1 MDYPPKIFID
11 FYDVFQRFTKR
22 VIPGITNDIEKIV
35 LPLFPQQLMCDICQA
50 AHDKFKED
58 SQIMMLDGEIV
69 TVGDLHGHLVDLF
82 RIFQKFGWPPHR
94 RYLFLG
100 DIIDRGEFSIETI
113 TIVLLAKILY
123 PHHVFVIRGN
133 HEFPD
138 MYSRGGFLAEIQ
150 HLYKESSI
158 EKHFFQCFS
167 EIPIAAI
174 INKKILCIHGGI
186 GPSVETIDDIKKIPK
201 PLFDYSDEPQQTILW
216 SDPNEYSEKFEPSSR
231 GVGYFFG
238 EDSLKAFL
246 EKNNFSLLV
255 RGHECVEKGVELFFK
270 KKCMTV
276 FSASRYCDSYAN
288 KAGVTTFKDDCTY
301 EITTF
306 PPVKTYL
313 LRSKAQFSPID
324 FFFKSI
330 ENIKQA
336 PAVQQAAT
344 GEKKLPFLLHG
355 PTNYNKVSHIKNSSS
370 TTRRMTQ
377 TSLTENKSLPL
388 LSSKK
393 LSKQKQKPSS
403 LKRLPNNDPL
413 Y

>member
-1 MDYPPKIFID
+1 MGDPPKAFIET
-11 FYDVFQRFTKR
+11 YDVFQRFTKR
-22 VIPGITNDIEKIV
+22 ALPGVTNDINKIV
-35 LPLFPQQLMCDICQA
+35 LPLIPQQLMCDICQSA
-50 AHDKFKED
+50 LEKFKED
-58 SQIMMLDGEIV
+58 SQIMMLDGEVI
-69 TVGDLHGHLVDLF
+69 TAGDLHGHLIDLF
-82 RIFQKFGWPPHR
+82 RIFQKFGWPPQR

-100 DIIDRGEFSIETI
+100 DIIDRGQFSIETI
-113 TIVLLAKILY
+113 TVILLAKILY

-150 HLYKESSI
+150 HLYKESSV

-186 GPSVETIDDIKKIPK
+186 GPSVETIDDIKKVPK
-201 PLFDYSDEPQQTILW
+201 PLFDYSEEPQQTILW

-238 EDSLKAFL
+238 EESLKVFL
-246 EKNNFSLLV
+246 ERNGFSLLV

-276 FSASRYCDSYAN
+276 FSASRYCDSYTN
-288 KAGVTTFKDDCTY
+288 KAGIAMFKEDCTY

-306 PPVKTYL
+306 PPVKVYL
-313 LRSKAQFSPID
+313 LRSKAQFSPLD
-324 FFFKSI
+324 FFLKSI
-330 ENIKQA
+330 ENIK
-336 PAVQQAAT
+336 PVPSVQKCVP
-344 GEKKLPFLLHG
+344 GEKRLPYLSKGQPNH
-355 PTNYNKVSHIKNSSS
+355 NKGSQIKKCSS
-370 TTRRMTQ
+370 TTRRMTSV
-377 TSLTENKSLPL
+377 SLIENKSLPFL
-388 LSSKK
+388 ASNK

-403 LKRLPNNDPL
+403 LKRLPSDPL